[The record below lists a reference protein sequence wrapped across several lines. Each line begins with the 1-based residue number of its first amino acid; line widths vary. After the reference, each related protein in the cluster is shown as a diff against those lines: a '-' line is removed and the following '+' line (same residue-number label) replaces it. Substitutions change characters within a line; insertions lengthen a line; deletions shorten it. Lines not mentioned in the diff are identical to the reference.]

1 MQLRPSVRLYT
12 FALVTV
18 TFLAAAPAATAQS
31 QPQAQ
36 PQPQAQFQPKSVGD
50 SSIGESYHV
59 EGAVGFW
66 FPSADMQIASS
77 SLGQAATLIDFRND
91 LGLQDSR
98 FSELHLT
105 VRPAQ
110 RHKFRLQFIPISY
123 TQQATLKRN
132 IVFNGQN
139 YTINLPVNSS
149 LDWKAWRFGYEFDF
163 ISRDRGFGGLVIDF
177 KYTDVQASL
186 SSPIRSDFAHAQA
199 PIPAIG
205 GIFRVYVVP
214 NVSITGEITG
224 FSLPDT
230 LFKDTSGHYVDVD
243 FYGTVNFTNNVGAQI
258 GYRSFD
264 VGYVASRDTGNF
276 VLKGFYLGIVAR
288 Y

>member
-1 MQLRPSVRLYT
+1 MQLRLSVRLYS
-12 FALVTV
+12 LVIFTV
-18 TFLAAAPAATAQS
+18 LAAAPPAHA
-31 QPQAQ
+31 QAQ
-36 PQPQAQFQPKSVGD
+36 APAPAQAQFQPKSVGD
-50 SSIGESYHV
+50 TSIGESYHI

-77 SLGQAATLIDFRND
+77 SLGQTATLIDFRND

-105 VRPAQ
+105 LRPAQ

-163 ISRDRGFGGLVIDF
+163 ISRDRGFGGFVLDF

-186 SSPIRSDFAHAQA
+186 ASPIRSDFAHAQA
-199 PIPAIG
+199 PIPAVG

-224 FSLPDT
+224 FSLPDS
-230 LFKDTSGHYVDVD
+230 LFKDTSGHYFDVD
-243 FYGTVNFTNNVGAQI
+243 FYGTVNFTNNVGVKG
-258 GYRSFD
+258 GYRSRD
-264 VGYVASRDTGNF
+264 VGYLIKTDSGSLT
-276 VLKGFYLGIVAR
+276 LKGIYFGAVIR